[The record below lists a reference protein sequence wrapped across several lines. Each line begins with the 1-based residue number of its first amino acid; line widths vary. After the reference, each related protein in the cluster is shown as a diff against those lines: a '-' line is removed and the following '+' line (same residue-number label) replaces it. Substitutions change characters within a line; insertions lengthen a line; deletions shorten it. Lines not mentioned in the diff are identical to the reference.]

1 MLAGL
6 AAAVVLVVR
15 SQLVQPQAAET
26 VLVETA
32 GALHLAGFGGA
43 APFGVR
49 VAEGVG
55 GAHPHPLEAGSGG
68 PDVVVHLPAGPDA
81 VLLVGPADCLDDL
94 ASDGQAE
101 VRQAVQRLKRTCCRT
116 EAPASQ
122 RGRPVD
128 VRRAG
133 ARLKTPCSF
142 HERLV
147 EGPASPR
154 PDLAS
159 ASTSN
164 RRHPGPSTVPLSTRT
179 TTAASLREAS
189 RLKHAGG
196 PSGSAVPHCGRLVSV
211 GSVVSAADSAASG
224 PSGSST
230 IPTPSSPPA
239 RSDRTVSTRRA
250 GSAWA

>member
-1 MLAGL
+1 MPYSSSAPPIAWMTWRPTARQKSARLCSGSSERA
-6 AAAVVLVVR
+6 AEPKRRRANAAVR
-15 SQLVQPQAAET
+15 SM
-26 VLVETA
+26 
-32 GALHLAGFGGA
+32 
-43 APFGVR
+43 
-49 VAEGVG
+49 
-55 GAHPHPLEAGSGG
+55 S
-68 PDVVVHLPAGPDA
+68 DA
-81 VLLVGPADCLDDL
+81 
-94 ASDGQAE
+94 
-101 VRQAVQRLKRTCCRT
+101 R
-116 EAPASQ
+116 
-122 RGRPVD
+122 
-128 VRRAG
+128 

>member
-1 MLAGL
+1 MPYSSSAPPMASMTWRPTARQKSARLCSGSSERA
-6 AAAVVLVVR
+6 AEPKCRRANAAVR
-15 SQLVQPQAAET
+15 ATS
-26 VLVETA
+26 
-32 GALHLAGFGGA
+32 
-43 APFGVR
+43 
-49 VAEGVG
+49 
-55 GAHPHPLEAGSGG
+55 
-68 PDVVVHLPAGPDA
+68 DA
-81 VLLVGPADCLDDL
+81 
-94 ASDGQAE
+94 
-101 VRQAVQRLKRTCCRT
+101 R
-116 EAPASQ
+116 
-122 RGRPVD
+122 
-128 VRRAG
+128 
-133 ARLKTPCSF
+133 ARLNTPCSF

-154 PDLAS
+154 PGWAS

-179 TTAASLREAS
+179 STGASVRAAS

-230 IPTPSSPPA
+230 IPAPFPPTTC
-239 RSDRTVSTRRA
+239 SDCTVSTNRD